1 MRPSRMPM
9 FRIAD
14 GPPVPSN
21 QRPLRM
27 IVSKVTAGNITK
39 PLDRCPLT
47 GRAAGCLESGKPTMR
62 EDRMPKLRRAG
73 LALAALGVTAVAG
86 RAATVR
92 ARRESP
98 APFSPWTPGPA
109 VYGHGVRHN
118 VEVPMSDGVVLR
130 ADIHYPT
137 DPDTGQPATGPFP
150 VLLSVTPYG
159 KKAPPPAAQIGGGA
173 TPYLI
178 KRGYIEA
185 MVDVRGTGAS
195 GGSFEMFG
203 ARQTQ
208 DGVELVNWAST
219 LPNSSGRV
227 GMFGISYLGI
237 NQLFTAA
244 AVGPDSPLKAIFPVM
259 AAHDFYRDAAGMG
272 GVVHLRTVRAYGAV
286 YTLLNVLNPTLELV
300 ARGGH
305 PRPRAGGVAAVR
317 QRGRDQR
324 RYFGPLVADAISGG
338 DTAYDGPFWDA
349 MRPADVLPG
358 IAANGVAVFLVGGW
372 NDAFQRGEPLN
383 YAALQNALAGRPPG
397 APMEPGQPVSDRVR
411 LMMGP
416 WYHVT
421 DFDGLHLNALQ
432 LRWFDHWL
440 KDDPEAAVTGS
451 PFAFQAIGSSQWFHA
466 REYPVE
472 KATPTHFYLSPEG
485 RLTRE
490 AAQDECAVT
499 LKYKSRGPMSGRS
512 LEQWTLGM
520 NSFFA
525 TQRGGRIRYDQDSRR
540 LQRGALTYTTE
551 PFASPTLVVGP
562 VTLTLHATA
571 DTTETLWVAYLDD
584 VAPDGA
590 SRPLTQGALL
600 GSHRALDPDHTWYLP
615 DGTVLRPYHLSTR
628 AAVQPVVPGEPTRY
642 DVEIFPTAALI
653 APEHRL
659 RLTLTTYDFP
669 NLVPTKPARR
679 ALADGTYRVHQGGPT
694 PSHILIPLADPDE
707 LT

>member
-1 MRPSRMPM
+1 
-9 FRIAD
+9 
-14 GPPVPSN
+14 
-21 QRPLRM
+21 
-27 IVSKVTAGNITK
+27 
-39 PLDRCPLT
+39 
-47 GRAAGCLESGKPTMR
+47 
-62 EDRMPKLRRAG
+62 MPKTRGLRLARRAG
-73 LALAALGVTAVAG
+73 LALAALGATAVAG

-92 ARRESP
+92 ARKESP
-98 APFSPWTPGPA
+98 SPFSPWTPGPA

-118 VEVPMSDGVVLR
+118 VEIPMSDGVVLR

-137 DPDTGQPATGPFP
+137 DPDSGQPATGPFP

-203 ARQTQ
+203 DRQTR
-208 DGVELVNWAST
+208 DGVELVDWAST
-219 LPNSSGRV
+219 LPNSNGRV
-227 GMFGISYLGI
+227 GMFGISYLAI

-259 AAHDFYRDAAGMG
+259 AANDFYRDAAAMG
-272 GVVHLRTVRAYGAV
+272 GVPHLRTIRAYGAV
-286 YTLLNVLNPTLELV
+286 YTLLNVVNPTLEVLTP
-300 ARGGH
+300 GGH
-305 PRPRAGGVAAVR
+305 PRPRAGGLAAVR

-324 RYFGPLVADAISGG
+324 RYFGPLVADAMKGG
-338 DTAYDGPFWDA
+338 EVAYDGPFWDA
-349 MRPADVLPG
+349 MRPGAVIGD

-372 NDAFQRGEPLN
+372 NDAFQRGAPLN
-383 YAALQNALAGRPPG
+383 YATLQNAFAGRPERS
-397 APMEPGQPVSDRVR
+397 PMEPGQRVSEKFR

-416 WYHVT
+416 WYHVSN
-421 DFDGLHLNALQ
+421 FGGLHLNSLQ

-440 KDDPEAAVTGS
+440 KDDPDAALTGS
-451 PFAFQAIGSSQWFHA
+451 PLTFQAIGSSQWCHA
-466 REYPVE
+466 REYPVAE
-472 KATPTHFYLSPEG
+472 ATPTRFYLSPES

-490 AAQDECAVT
+490 PVDDECAVT
-499 LKYKSRGPMSGRS
+499 LNYKARGPLAGRS
-512 LEQWTLGM
+512 LEQWTLGL

-525 TQRGGRIRYDQDSRR
+525 AQRGGRIRYDLDSRR

-551 PFASPTLVVGP
+551 PFTSPTLVAGP
-562 VTLTLHATA
+562 IALTLHATA

-600 GSHRALDPDHTWYLP
+600 GSHRALDPDRTWYLD
-615 DGTVLRPYHLSTR
+615 DGTVLRPHHLSTR
-628 AAVQPVVPGEPTRY
+628 DAVEPVVPGEVTRY

-653 APEHRL
+653 APDHRL
-659 RLTLTTYDFP
+659 CLTLTTYDFP
-669 NLVPTKPARR
+669 NLVPTKPSRR
-679 ALADGTYRVHQGGPT
+679 ALAGGRYQVHQGGAT
-694 PSHILIPLADPDE
+694 PSHIVIPLADPDS
-707 LT
+707 LA